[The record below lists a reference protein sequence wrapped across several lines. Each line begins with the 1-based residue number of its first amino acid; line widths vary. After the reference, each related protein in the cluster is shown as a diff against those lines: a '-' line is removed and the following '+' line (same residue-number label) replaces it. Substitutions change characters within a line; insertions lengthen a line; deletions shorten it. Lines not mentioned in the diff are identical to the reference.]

1 MTRRRL
7 LLFSAPVTVA
17 VLLVVIK
24 LWSVAIAGG
33 AVASDFATRDTAALR
48 GDVDAL
54 SIVDVVEPATTSFAA
69 GTLAVLDDRLPDAD
83 AHFSAALAGTEPARS
98 CPVRVD
104 LELVGETL
112 GDRAVAAADPDAALA
127 RYRGALKIVTE
138 APAGCFAGSSDPDAE
153 RRAVLEAAAGRLTD
167 KINALALPALP
178 PPPPP
183 QGAPPPPP
191 PPSASAGTTTAP
203 EQPRRLDPGAGDPL
217 DRLQQILRDAATAAP
232 SSG

>member
-17 VLLVVIK
+17 VLLVSIK
-24 LWSVAIAGG
+24 LWSVVLAGG
-33 AVASDFATRDTAALR
+33 AVASDFAKRDTAALR
-48 GDVDAL
+48 GDVGVL
-54 SIVDVVEPATTSFAA
+54 SVVDVVEPARTSFAA
-69 GTLAVLDDRLPDAD
+69 GTLAVLEDRLTDAD

-104 LELVGETL
+104 LALVEETL

-138 APAGCFAGSSDPDAE
+138 APAGCFAGSADPDAA
-153 RRAVLEAAAGRLTD
+153 RRAVLDATAGRLTN
-167 KINALALPALP
+167 KINALAPPALP

-191 PPSASAGTTTAP
+191 PPSASAGATTTP
-203 EQPRRLDPGAGDPL
+203 DQPRRLDPGAGDPL